1 MVLFILSFILVFV
14 SSYFITSILSPKKSI
29 LGLIYLFLIAFAQ
42 IVLTFEILSLFHAIR
57 QIPVLAW
64 NLFFLTGSIFV
75 WNKNNRPI
83 WSLEFKD
90 FRNKLNNSLKLDKA
104 LMWLYVGFCIFIFSA
119 ITLCLISPITS
130 ADGWGYHVARSL
142 YWVLQGSL
150 NHFHISDIRCLC
162 LPINSEILYAWVLL
176 FVKKDVLLGFFSFT
190 GFVLAIVSLYN
201 ILCYIGYCIRKR
213 LWIIFIL
220 SSIPSVLIQASGSTE
235 TDIIIAGLVLSSI
248 FLFWTSLR
256 SGKRIPLYMS
266 ALAYALAIGTKTT
279 SLIML
284 PGVGL
289 FMLWLCYSHKKH
301 KELLYFL
308 GFGVINFIIF
318 ASYNYILNFLQFG
331 NFLTND
337 TFEVVSK
344 NYYGFKGFVANFIKY
359 IFMFIDST
367 GLKWGNYI
375 NYDVQ
380 QARTAVL
387 NYLHLGM
394 VQDGLYNLNYKV
406 NCSILEPIVGAGL
419 LGLFVY
425 LPCWIFSLIKPLFN
439 LKKKKNQFI
448 FAFSLLF
455 LINLLVISYV
465 LTYMVFSVRFM
476 MTFIALSAPILVY
489 SYFPKKNFFKTIIVF
504 FAMFYLVVVSTHI
517 WPRPFARMIPIL
529 LEKGI
534 SKVRWAAICTDFI
547 EINKNQSSACALR
560 EALVSDYSKK
570 NKILLFS
577 NSGSDPL
584 FVVKSLSL
592 EGYEIDM
599 GLLEEADEIDFNK
612 YNLIIFPN
620 KPASASFIKNTKN
633 WTKYYKKMPN
643 GDIDINKKELI
654 PCFYVENV
662 RLPKSVKFRIYETK
676 CSPTKEFF
684 KVHNLT
690 TVDYAGYIVPKA
702 KYYDYFTIYENKNL
716 PLLKK

>member
-1 MVLFILSFILVFV
+1 MILFILSFILVFV

-64 NLFFLTGSIFV
+64 NLFSLTGSIYA
-75 WNKNNRPI
+75 WNKNSRPI
-83 WSLEFKD
+83 WSLDFKD

-119 ITLCLISPITS
+119 ITLCVLSPITS

-176 FVKKDVLLGFFSFT
+176 FIKKDVLLGFFSFT

-201 ILCYIGYCIRKR
+201 ILGYMGYCVRKR
-213 LWIIFIL
+213 LWIVFIL
-220 SSIPSVLIQASGSTE
+220 SSLPSVLIQASGSTE
-235 TDIIIAGLVLSSI
+235 TDIIVAGLVLSSI

-256 SGKRIPLYMS
+256 NGKRIPLYMS

-289 FMLWLCYSHKKH
+289 FMLWLCYNHKKY

-318 ASYNYILNFLQFG
+318 ASYNYILNFIQFG

-380 QARTAVL
+380 HARTAVL
-387 NYLHLGM
+387 NYLHIGM
-394 VQDGLYNLNYKV
+394 VQDGLYNFNYKV
-406 NCSILEPIVGAGL
+406 NCSILEPVVGAGV

-425 LPCWIFSLIKPLFN
+425 LPCWIFSLIKPLFDF
-439 LKKKKNQFI
+439 KKKKNQFI

-455 LINLLVISYV
+455 LINLLVISYI
-465 LTYMVFSVRFM
+465 LAYMVFSVRFM
-476 MTFIALSAPILVY
+476 MTFIALSAPILAY
-489 SYFPKKNFFKTIIVF
+489 SYFPKKNFFKNIIVF
-504 FAMFYLVVVSTHI
+504 FAMFYLVVVSTHL
-517 WPRPFARMIPIL
+517 WARPFARIIPL
-529 LEKGI
+529 LFDKGI
-534 SKVRWAAICTDFI
+534 TKVRWAATCTDFI
-547 EINKNQSSACALR
+547 DVNKDQSSACALR
-560 EALVSDYSKK
+560 KAIADNYSKK

-592 EGYEIDM
+592 EGYDIDM

-612 YNLIIFPN
+612 YNLVIFPN
-620 KPASASFIKNTKN
+620 KPAGATVIKNAKN
-633 WTKYYKKMPN
+633 WTKYYTKMSN
-643 GDIDINKKELI
+643 GDININKNELV
-654 PCFYVENV
+654 PCFYSENV
-662 RLPKSVKFRIYETK
+662 RIPKSVKFRIYETK
-676 CSPTKEFF
+676 CSPTQKFF
-684 KVHNLT
+684 KVHDLAPIN
-690 TVDYAGYIVPKA
+690 YAGYIVPKA
-702 KYYDYFTIYENKNL
+702 KYYDYFTIYENKNF
-716 PLLKK
+716 PLYKK